1 MAPRWLGKFQGFI
14 AVTCDVTIQ
23 SSKHDIAK
31 VAMGTLTAGHYAQS
45 SAKEQNNPISLA
57 PAGCSL
63 QAGCPSLVR
72 QGTAGQDIEIQ
83 GLRFV
88 PTKRACC
95 WASMLDSMTRECV
108 VLVVQRLELDLS
120 LICHWRAYRNSNHW
134 VSTFQSHARRAATKA
149 ADGADLI
156 GDKGR
161 GGRSWGEE
169 GLWLVNWGVETGKVQ
184 KLEEGQK

>member
-1 MAPRWLGKFQGFI
+1 
-14 AVTCDVTIQ
+14 
-23 SSKHDIAK
+23 
-31 VAMGTLTAGHYAQS
+31 
-45 SAKEQNNPISLA
+45 
-57 PAGCSL
+57 
-63 QAGCPSLVR
+63 
-72 QGTAGQDIEIQ
+72 
-83 GLRFV
+83 
-88 PTKRACC
+88 
-95 WASMLDSMTRECV
+95 MTRECV

-134 VSTFQSHARRAATKA
+134 VSRFQSHARRATTKD

-161 GGRSWGEE
+161 GDRSWGEE